1 MWAKAHTTTPLPPLP
16 PSSLPPSIHLPVL
29 LHEVLDHLDLRPSL
43 TVVDGTVGAGGHS
56 SRIAAKIAPDGKLIG
71 LDRDP
76 MMLAFAGQRLAEQNV
91 VLVQSS
97 YADLPEILK
106 SHGLTQIDRLLVDLG
121 LSSDQL
127 ADRERGFGFAAGGP
141 LDMRFDTRSGISAAE
156 FLRTASADEITR
168 VFRDWGEEPAAAPLA
183 QAIVGSRKFEPV
195 ETAADLVAVV
205 ERVLKVR
212 SGADIPVGQRTQGSH
227 PATRVFQALRIH
239 VNHELD
245 QLTRFLDTVL
255 PSVLRPGGRAVVIT
269 FHSLED
275 RIVKQAFRDSEVWEI
290 VTKKPVVASP
300 TEVRLNPRCRT
311 AKLRCVIKK

>member
-1 MWAKAHTTTPLPPLP
+1 M
-16 PSSLPPSIHLPVL
+16 PPSIHLPVL
-29 LHEVLDHLDLRPSL
+29 LHEVLDHLDLRPGL

-56 SRIAAKIAPDGKLIG
+56 SKIAPKITPGGRLIG

-76 MMLAFAGQRLAEQNV
+76 MMLAFAESKLALLSPLS
-91 VLVQSS
+91 LVQSS
-97 YADLPEILK
+97 YADLPEVLK

-156 FLRTASADEITR
+156 FLRTAPVEEITR

-205 ERVLKVR
+205 EKVLKVR
-212 SGADIPVGQRTQGSH
+212 DTQQGSH

-239 VNHELD
+239 VNRELD
-245 QLTRFLDTVL
+245 QLSRFLDTVL
-255 PSVLRPGGRAVVIT
+255 PSVIRPGGRAVVIT

-275 RIVKQAFRDSEVWEI
+275 RIVKQAFRDSEVWEL
-290 VTKKPVVASP
+290 VNKKPVVASP

-311 AKLRCVIKK
+311 AKLRCVIRKP

>member
-1 MWAKAHTTTPLPPLP
+1 MPSP
-16 PSSLPPSIHLPVL
+16 PSSIHLPVL
-29 LHEVLDHLDLRPSL
+29 LHEVLDHLDLRPGL
-43 TVVDGTVGAGGHS
+43 TVADGTVGAGGHS
-56 SRIAAKIAPDGKLIG
+56 SKIAPKIVPHGKLIG

-76 MMLAFAGQRLAEQNV
+76 MMLAFAEAKLTGQNV
-91 VLVQSS
+91 TLFQSS
-97 YADLPEILK
+97 YANLPDVIK

-156 FLRTASADEITR
+156 FLRTASVEEITR

-195 ETAADLVAVV
+195 ETAAELVAVV

-212 SGADIPVGQRTQGSH
+212 DTQQGSH

-239 VNHELD
+239 VNRELD
-245 QLTRFLDTVL
+245 QLSRFLDTVL

-269 FHSLED
+269 FHSIED
-275 RIVKQAFRDSEVWEI
+275 RIVKQAFRDSEVWEL
-290 VTKKPVVASP
+290 VNKKPVVASP

-311 AKLRCVIKK
+311 AKLRCVIRK

>member
-1 MWAKAHTTTPLPPLP
+1 MASS
-16 PSSLPPSIHLPVL
+16 PSSIHLPVL
-29 LHEVLDHLDLRPSL
+29 LHEVLDHLDLRPGL

-56 SRIAAKIAPDGKLIG
+56 SKIAPKVAPHGKLIG

-76 MMLAFAGQRLAEQNV
+76 MMLAFAEEKLALLSPLSS
-91 VLVQSS
+91 LVQSS
-97 YADLPEILK
+97 YANLPEVLK

-156 FLRTASADEITR
+156 FLRTASVEEITR
-168 VFRDWGEEPAAAPLA
+168 VFRDWGEEPAAGPIA

-195 ETAADLVAVV
+195 ETAAELVAVV
-205 ERVLKVR
+205 EKVLKVR
-212 SGADIPVGQRTQGSH
+212 DSQQGSH

-239 VNHELD
+239 VNRELD

-275 RIVKQAFRDSEVWEI
+275 RIVKQAFRDSEVWEL
-290 VTKKPVVASP
+290 VNKKPVVASP

-311 AKLRCVIKK
+311 AKLRCVIRK

>member
-1 MWAKAHTTTPLPPLP
+1 M
-16 PSSLPPSIHLPVL
+16 PSPSSIHLPVL
-29 LHEVLDHLDLRPSL
+29 LHEVVDQLDLRPGL

-56 SRIAAKIAPDGKLIG
+56 SKIAPKIIPGGRLIG

-76 MMLAFAGQRLAEQNV
+76 MMLAFAADKLIGQNAT
-91 VLVQSS
+91 LVHSS
-97 YADLPEILK
+97 YADLPEVLK
-106 SHGLTQIDRLLVDLG
+106 SQGLTQIDRLLVDLG

-156 FLRTASADEITR
+156 FLKTASVEEITR
-168 VFRDWGEEPAAAPLA
+168 VFRDWGEELAAGPIA
-183 QAIVGSRKFEPV
+183 QAIVGSRKFEPC
-195 ETAADLVAVV
+195 ETAAELVAVV

-212 SGADIPVGQRTQGSH
+212 DNQQGSH

-245 QLTRFLDTVL
+245 QLSRFLDSVL
-255 PSVLRPGGRAVVIT
+255 PVILRPGGRAVVIT
-269 FHSLED
+269 FHSIED
-275 RIVKQAFRDSEVWEI
+275 RIVKQAFRDSEVWENL
-290 VTKKPVVASP
+290 TKKPIVATP

-311 AKLRCVIKK
+311 AKLRCVIRK

>member
-1 MWAKAHTTTPLPPLP
+1 
-16 PSSLPPSIHLPVL
+16 
-29 LHEVLDHLDLRPSL
+29 
-43 TVVDGTVGAGGHS
+43 
-56 SRIAAKIAPDGKLIG
+56 
-71 LDRDP
+71 
-76 MMLAFAGQRLAEQNV
+76 MMLAFAEEKLALLSPHSS
-91 VLVQSS
+91 LVSLFQSS
-97 YADLPEILK
+97 YANLPEVLK

-156 FLRTASADEITR
+156 FLRAASVEEITR
-168 VFRDWGEEPAAAPLA
+168 VFRDWGEEPAAGPIA

-195 ETAADLVAVV
+195 ETAAELVAVV
-205 ERVLKVR
+205 EKVLKVR
-212 SGADIPVGQRTQGSH
+212 DSQQGSH

-239 VNHELD
+239 VNRELD

-275 RIVKQAFRDSEVWEI
+275 RIVKQAFRDSEVWEL
-290 VTKKPVVASP
+290 VNKKPVVASP

-311 AKLRCVIKK
+311 AKLRCVIRK

>member
-1 MWAKAHTTTPLPPLP
+1 MATGGYASSPPPLL

-168 VFRDWGEEPAAAPLA
+168 VFRDWGEEPAAAALA

-212 SGADIPVGQRTQGSH
+212 DTQQGSH

-239 VNHELD
+239 VNRELD
-245 QLTRFLDTVL
+245 QLVKFLDAVL

-290 VTKKPVVASP
+290 VTKKPVIASP

-311 AKLRCVIKK
+311 AKLRCVIRK

>member
-1 MWAKAHTTTPLPPLP
+1 M
-16 PSSLPPSIHLPVL
+16 PPSIHLPVL
-29 LHEVLDHLDLRPSL
+29 LHEVLDHLDLRPGL

-56 SRIAAKIAPDGKLIG
+56 SRIASKIAPDGKLIG

-76 MMLAFAGQRLAEQNV
+76 MMLAFAEAKLALLSPLSSLV
-91 VLVQSS
+91 SLVQSS

-205 ERVLKVR
+205 EKVLKVR
-212 SGADIPVGQRTQGSH
+212 DMQQGSH

-239 VNHELD
+239 VNRELD

-255 PSVLRPGGRAVVIT
+255 PSVLKPGGRAVVIT

-311 AKLRCVIKK
+311 AKLRCVIRK

>member
-1 MWAKAHTTTPLPPLP
+1 M
-16 PSSLPPSIHLPVL
+16 PSSIHLPVL
-29 LHEVLDHLDLRPSL
+29 LHEVLDHLDLRPGL

-56 SRIAAKIAPDGKLIG
+56 SKIAPKIAPLGKVIG

-76 MMLAFAGQRLAEQNV
+76 MMLAFAEEKLAGLNAT
-91 VLVQSS
+91 LFQSS
-97 YADLPEILK
+97 YANLPDVLK

-127 ADRERGFGFAAGGP
+127 ADHERGFGFAAGGP

-156 FLRTASADEITR
+156 FLRTASVEEITR
-168 VFRDWGEEPAAAPLA
+168 VFRDWGEEPAAGPIA

-195 ETAADLVAVV
+195 ETAAELVAVV
-205 ERVLKVR
+205 EKVLKVR
-212 SGADIPVGQRTQGSH
+212 DTQQGSH
-227 PATRVFQALRIH
+227 PATRAFQALRIH
-239 VNHELD
+239 VNRELD

-275 RIVKQAFRDSEVWEI
+275 RIVKQAFRDSEVWEL
-290 VTKKPVVASP
+290 VNKKPVVASP

-311 AKLRCVIKK
+311 AKLRCVIRK

>member
-1 MWAKAHTTTPLPPLP
+1 MLRISNFLPL
-16 PSSLPPSIHLPVL
+16 PSSLHLPVL
-29 LHEVLDHLDLRPSL
+29 LHEVLDQLDLRPGL

-56 SRIAAKIAPDGKLIG
+56 SKIAPKIAPHGRLIG

-76 MMLAFAGQRLAEQNV
+76 MMLAFAREKLTTAQVAGQNV
-91 VLVQSS
+91 TLVHSS
-97 YADLPEILK
+97 YADLPEVLK

-156 FLRTASADEITR
+156 FLRTASVEEITR
-168 VFRDWGEEPAAAPLA
+168 VFRDWGEEPAAGPLA

-195 ETAADLVAVV
+195 ETAAELVAVV

-212 SGADIPVGQRTQGSH
+212 DSQQGSH

-239 VNHELD
+239 VNRELE
-245 QLTRFLDTVL
+245 QLTSFLDHVL
-255 PSVLRPGGRAVVIT
+255 PQVIRPGGRAVVIT
-269 FHSLED
+269 FHSIED
-275 RIVKQAFRDSEVWEI
+275 RIVKQAFRDPDVWEN
-290 VTKKPVVASP
+290 VTKKPIIATP

-311 AKLRCVIKK
+311 AKLRCVIRKS

>member
-1 MWAKAHTTTPLPPLP
+1 M

-29 LHEVLDHLDLRPSL
+29 LHEVLDHLDLRPGL

-56 SRIAAKIAPDGKLIG
+56 SRIASKIAPDGKLIG

-205 ERVLKVR
+205 EKVLKVR
-212 SGADIPVGQRTQGSH
+212 DTQQGSH

-239 VNHELD
+239 VNRELD

-255 PSVLRPGGRAVVIT
+255 PSVLKPGGRAVVIT

-311 AKLRCVIKK
+311 AKLRCVIRK

>member
-1 MWAKAHTTTPLPPLP
+1 M
-16 PSSLPPSIHLPVL
+16 PPSIHLPVL
-29 LHEVLDHLDLRPSL
+29 LHEVLDHLDLRPGL

-56 SRIAAKIAPDGKLIG
+56 SRIASKIAPDGKLIG

-76 MMLAFAGQRLAEQNV
+76 MMLAFAEAKLALLSPLSSLV
-91 VLVQSS
+91 SLVQSS

-205 ERVLKVR
+205 EKVLKVR
-212 SGADIPVGQRTQGSH
+212 DMQQGSH

-239 VNHELD
+239 VNRELD

-255 PSVLRPGGRAVVIT
+255 PSVLKPGGRTVVIT

-311 AKLRCVIKK
+311 AKLRCVIRK

>member
-1 MWAKAHTTTPLPPLP
+1 MP
-16 PSSLPPSIHLPVL
+16 PSLHLPVL
-29 LHEVLDHLDLRPSL
+29 LHEVLDQLDLRPGL

-56 SRIAAKIAPDGKLIG
+56 SKIAPKIAPDGRLIG

-76 MMLAFAGQRLAEQNV
+76 MMLAFARDKLTTAQVAGQNV
-91 VLVQSS
+91 TLVHSS
-97 YADLPEILK
+97 YADLPEVLK

-156 FLRTASADEITR
+156 FLRTASVEEITR
-168 VFRDWGEEPAAAPLA
+168 VFRDWGEEPAAGPLA

-195 ETAADLVAVV
+195 ETAAELVAVV

-212 SGADIPVGQRTQGSH
+212 DSQQGSH

-239 VNHELD
+239 VNRELE
-245 QLTRFLDTVL
+245 QLTSFLDHVL
-255 PSVLRPGGRAVVIT
+255 PQVIRPGGRAVVIT
-269 FHSLED
+269 FHSIED
-275 RIVKQAFRDSEVWEI
+275 RIVKQAFRDPDVWEN
-290 VTKKPVVASP
+290 VTKKPIIATP

-311 AKLRCVIKK
+311 AKLRCVIRKS

>member
-1 MWAKAHTTTPLPPLP
+1 M
-16 PSSLPPSIHLPVL
+16 
-29 LHEVLDHLDLRPSL
+29 

-56 SRIAAKIAPDGKLIG
+56 SKIAPKIAPHGKLIG

-76 MMLAFAGQRLAEQNV
+76 MMLAFAEEKLA
-91 VLVQSS
+91 LVSPPSSLVSLFQSS
-97 YADLPEILK
+97 YANLPEVLK

-156 FLRTASADEITR
+156 FLRTASVEEITR

-183 QAIVGSRKFEPV
+183 QAIVGNRKFEPV
-195 ETAADLVAVV
+195 ETAAELVAVV
-205 ERVLKVR
+205 EKVLKVR
-212 SGADIPVGQRTQGSH
+212 DTQQGSH

-239 VNHELD
+239 VNRELD
-245 QLTRFLDTVL
+245 QLSRFLDTIL
-255 PSVLRPGGRAVVIT
+255 PGVLRPGGRAVVIT
-269 FHSLED
+269 FHSIED
-275 RIVKQAFRDSEVWEI
+275 RIVKQAFRDSEVWEL
-290 VTKKPVVASP
+290 VNKKPVVASP

-311 AKLRCVIKK
+311 AKLRCVIRK

>member
-1 MWAKAHTTTPLPPLP
+1 MP
-16 PSSLPPSIHLPVL
+16 PSLHLPVL
-29 LHEVLDHLDLRPSL
+29 LHEVLDHLDLRPGL

-56 SRIAAKIAPDGKLIG
+56 SKIAARIAPTGRLIG

-76 MMLAFAGQRLAEQNV
+76 MMLAFAKEKLALV
-91 VLVQSS
+91 SDLSSLISLVQSS
-97 YADLPEILK
+97 YADLPEVLH

-156 FLRTASADEITR
+156 FLRTASAEEITR

-212 SGADIPVGQRTQGSH
+212 DTQQGSH

-239 VNHELD
+239 VNRELD
-245 QLTRFLDTVL
+245 QLTKFLDTVL
-255 PSVLRPGGRAVVIT
+255 PCVLRPGGRAVVIT

-275 RIVKQAFRDSEVWEI
+275 RIVKQAFRDSEVWENL
-290 VTKKPVVASP
+290 TKKPVVASP